1 MTRTFGA
8 PPHAGC
14 GLDLSRCPP
23 GVRLRVFLVRIVAA
37 AVTIIAVY
45 VIARTM
51 YALPW
56 EADALIAA
64 GTAVLWC
71 RCSRIESTGGDPPGI
86 ESTICVRSAEVDAGT
101 TQRIRLGLPKHL
113 ARHRRHVTLAE
124 GEKFQQVHNGIP
136 FRPPEIRV
144 GNFAGLVAYLQQE
157 RGQSVGHGGA
167 DASQHVVAADG
178 HARHNI
184 AQEAT
189 ASAVS

>member
-51 YALPW
+51 YTLPW

-124 GEKFQQVHNGIP
+124 GEKFQQVHDGIP

-144 GNFAGLVAYLQQE
+144 VNFAGLVASCN
-157 RGQSVGHGGA
+157 RS
-167 DASQHVVAADG
+167 AAALG
-178 HARHNI
+178 TAGLTHRSTWWPPTVARHNI
-184 AQEAT
+184 AQEAA